1 MIIMFAILKR
11 NKSNLL
17 FLVIV
22 LLFLFSTDAKAY
34 LQQGLMKIGFF
45 QPNLERIIPTEL
57 TKNDSKE
64 YLNFQL
70 RNEKGEI
77 VSLADL
83 KGKVVFLN
91 FWAIWCPPC
100 IAEMP
105 SIQVLSEKFK
115 EDDEVAILT
124 VEIEGKQERVNQ
136 FLIRKNLNIP
146 VYFPNS
152 SIPSELFKGDLP
164 TTIILDKEGNIA
176 HTTIGLAD
184 YSGEAIVNFLNEVK
198 AMHP

>member
-1 MIIMFAILKR
+1 MLATIKKNL
-11 NKSNLL
+11 SNLL
-17 FLVIV
+17 FLVIGV
-22 LLFLFSTDAKAY
+22 FFLLSTDAKAY
-34 LQQGLMKIGFF
+34 IQQGLMKIGFF
-45 QPNLERIIPTEL
+45 QPEL
-57 TKNDSKE
+57 AHQLVENPIQDPAKE

-70 RNEKGEI
+70 VNLEGNVI
-77 VSLADL
+77 SLADL

-91 FWAIWCPPC
+91 FWATWCPPC

-105 SIQVLSEKFK
+105 SIQILNDKFK
-115 EDDEVAILT
+115 ADNEVAILT

-136 FLIRKNLNIP
+136 FLTRKNLNIP
-146 VYFPNS
+146 VYFPNT

>member
-1 MIIMFAILKR
+1 MLKMLTVLKK
-11 NKSNLL
+11 NLSSLL
-17 FLVIV
+17 FLVIGII
-22 LLFLFSTDAKAY
+22 FLFSTEAKAY
-34 LQQGLMKIGFF
+34 LQQGLMKVGFF
-45 QPNLERIIPTEL
+45 QPKLEQPILNRLSQISP
-57 TKNDSKE
+57 KD
-64 YLNFQL
+64 YLDFQL
-70 RNEKGEI
+70 INEKGEMI
-77 VSLADL
+77 SLADL

-105 SIQVLSEKFK
+105 SIQILNEKFK
-115 EDDEVAILT
+115 NDDEVVILT
-124 VEIEGKQERVNQ
+124 VEIEGKQDRVNQ
-136 FLIRKNLNIP
+136 FLTRKNLNIP

-152 SIPSELFKGDLP
+152 SIPSALFKGDLP

-184 YSGEAIVNFLNEVK
+184 YSGKDIVNFLNEVK